1 MKRIITTILAASMM
15 FIGTTAFAQV
25 SVGAGYINSTSKATH
40 GSTVLK
46 TPSNGFYAGLGYDI
60 NEGAGFGINT
70 GLYFSYLFNQNS
82 GSIGSIVSG
91 TSKLVET
98 YLDVPVRASLSA
110 DMGGLRLGVFA
121 GPVFSC
127 GITSTTDSSASVV
140 GVEIGTGKID
150 NYADSSYKRFDI
162 LVGGGVNVDFGALR
176 LTVSYDLGM
185 LNRYDTQDF
194 KTNRNTL
201 RAGLAFLF

>member
-1 MKRIITTILAASMM
+1 MM
-15 FIGTTAFAQV
+15 LIGTTAFAQV
-25 SVGAGYINSTSKATH
+25 SVGAGYINSTAKATH

-70 GLYFSYLFNQNS
+70 GLYFSYLMSQN
-82 GSIGSIVSG
+82 SIGSIAS
-91 TSKLVET
+91 SKQVET
-98 YLDVPVRASLSA
+98 YIDVPVRASLSA
-110 DMGGLRLGVFA
+110 DIGGLRLGVFA

-127 GITSTTDSSASVV
+127 GITSTSDSSAHVV

-150 NYADSSYKRFDI
+150 NYANSAYKRFDI

-176 LTVSYDLGM
+176 FTVSYDLGM
-185 LNRYDTQDF
+185 LNRFDSEDI
-194 KTNRNTL
+194 KTTRNTL

>member
-25 SVGAGYINSTSKATH
+25 SVGAGYINSTAKATH
-40 GSTVLK
+40 GSSVLK

-70 GLYFSYLFNQNS
+70 GLYFSYLMSQN
-82 GSIGSIVSG
+82 SIGSIDS
-91 TSKLVET
+91 SKQVET
-98 YLDVPVRASLSA
+98 YIDVPVRASLSA

-127 GITSTTDSSASVV
+127 GISSTTDSSAHVV

-150 NYADSSYKRFDI
+150 NYANSAYKRFDI
-162 LVGGGVNVDFGALR
+162 LVGGGVNVDFGPLR
-176 LTVSYDLGM
+176 FTVSYDLGM
-185 LNRYDTQDF
+185 LNRYDSEDI
-194 KTNRNTL
+194 KTTRNTL

>member
-25 SVGAGYINSTSKATH
+25 SVGAGYINSTAKATH
-40 GSTVLK
+40 GSSVLK

-70 GLYFSYLFNQNS
+70 GLYFSYLMSQN
-82 GSIGSIVSG
+82 SIGSIAS
-91 TSKLVET
+91 SKQVET
-98 YLDVPVRASLSA
+98 YIDVPVRASLSA

-127 GITSTTDSSASVV
+127 GISSTTDSSAHVV

-150 NYADSSYKRFDI
+150 NYANSAYKRFDI
-162 LVGGGVNVDFGALR
+162 LVGGGVNVDFGPLR
-176 LTVSYDLGM
+176 FTVSYDLGM
-185 LNRYDTQDF
+185 LNRYDSEDI
-194 KTNRNTL
+194 KTTRNTL

>member
-1 MKRIITTILAASMM
+1 MKRLLSIAIAASMM
-15 FIGTTAFAQV
+15 LIGTTAFAQV
-25 SVGAGYINSTSKATH
+25 SVGAGYINSTAKATH

-70 GLYFSYLFNQNS
+70 GLYFSYLMSQNS

-91 TSKLVET
+91 TSKQVET
-98 YLDVPVRASLSA
+98 YIDVPVRASLSA

-121 GPVFSC
+121 GPIFSC
-127 GITSTTDSSASVV
+127 GISSTTDSSAHVV

-150 NYADSSYKRFDI
+150 NYANSAYKRFDI

-176 LTVSYDLGM
+176 FTVSYDLGM
-185 LNRYDTQDF
+185 LNRYDSEDI
-194 KTNRNTL
+194 KTTRNTL